1 MSNYGYFNEA
11 GNEYIITK
19 ADAPRRFQMNYM
31 QNGRYLAAVNHF
43 GTGKGAYQKNTS
55 FYMDKQ
61 GRGRCYL
68 VNDGN
73 RYLYIKDKETG
84 KHWSPGWS
92 PVREK
97 LDFYE
102 CRHGI
107 GYTYITGEKDGV
119 LAKWRLFVNE
129 NDPAEI
135 WTLTLEN
142 KTDKEKTLEVFSCA
156 DVSLEG
162 YTRKNGYR
170 SWVNGKIFADENMAY
185 VMNPDDA
192 KPHSWYNGFITSDV
206 KAKGYDTSRVGFLG
220 AFGTYDHPD
229 SIDRGVSNSEAAS
242 EGMLLA
248 LQHEIVIP
256 AGETKVLNVILG
268 VCDCKETAVEI
279 KNRLTVS
286 GVIDKCFDKVR
297 ENNKKIQDISVIETP
312 DEKVNFFTNY
322 WLKAQIMLCAEIGRG
337 QGKGFRDQLQDAW
350 GCCAFKPEFARD
362 KIYETLQN
370 IYKSGLCIRGWQ
382 PLNPRIA
389 SDNSTWIAP
398 TVNAYLKETGDYDFL
413 KEKVKYLDEGEDTV
427 WEHMLTAVRYSC
439 GDVGVHG
446 IVKIHSSDWNDSI
459 NGMGKDGKGESA
471 WVSIALYNALN
482 AMEEIARV
490 IVKDEVIAQE
500 MRDRAEKVKKA
511 VEEYA
516 WDGEW
521 YIQGYTDDGV
531 KVGSRENKEGMI
543 YLNSQAWAILS
554 GLADEE
560 KKAKCLDA
568 IDKYLESEN
577 GTLTLYPVYRTYDE
591 NVGRITGFVPGVHEN
606 SAPYCHGCT
615 FKLISDIVAGRPD
628 KAYETLLK
636 VMPDSKHNP
645 SENSGAEPYVLTNMY
660 LGPEHPRAGQ
670 TLISWVTG
678 TAGWVY
684 RLITEYMVG
693 FKVEYDKIVIAPCLP
708 SAWDK
713 VNYKR
718 LYNGSVYDI
727 TIYNNSDKKLML
739 VDGAETA
746 GNSVPKFN
754 DNKTHNIEVY
764 L

>member
-1 MSNYGYFNEA
+1 MSNYGYFNEK
-11 GNEYIITK
+11 GNEYIITEPK
-19 ADAPRRFQMNYM
+19 LPHRFQMNYM
-31 QNGRYLAAVNHF
+31 QNGKFLSAVNHF
-43 GTGKGAYQKNTS
+43 GTGKGAYQKNAA

-73 RYLYIKDKETG
+73 RYLYIKDQSTG
-84 KHWSPGWS
+84 TLWAPGWS
-92 PVREK
+92 PVREE
-97 LDFYE
+97 LDFYQ

-107 GYTYITGEKDGV
+107 GYTYITGEKDGIV
-119 LAKWRLFVNE
+119 AEWRLFVNE
-129 NDPAEI
+129 SDPAEI

-142 KTDKEKTLEVFSCA
+142 KSDEDRVLDVFSCA

-170 SWVNGKIFADENMAY
+170 SWVRGYILDEENMAY
-185 VMNPDDA
+185 VTNPDDA
-192 KPHSWYNGFITSDV
+192 KPHSWYNGFITSDI

-220 AFGTYDHPD
+220 AFGTYDRPD
-229 SIDRGVSNSEAAS
+229 SVDRGISNSEAAS

-248 LQHEIVIP
+248 LQHEILVP
-256 AGETKVLNVILG
+256 KGEKRVVNIILG
-268 VCDCKETAVEI
+268 VADSKETAIDI
-279 KNRLTVS
+279 KNRLVPS
-286 GVIDKCFDKVR
+286 GVIDKCFEKACL
-297 ENNKKIQDISVIETP
+297 NNAEIQDVSIIDTP
-312 DEKVNFFTNY
+312 DEKVNYFVNY

-350 GCCAFKPEFARD
+350 GCCAFKPEFAKE
-362 KIYETLQN
+362 KIYETMQN

-389 SDNSTWIAP
+389 CDNSSWIAP

-413 KEKVKYLDEGEDTV
+413 NEKVKYLDEGEDTV
-427 WEHMLTAVRYSC
+427 WEHMLTAVRYSSE
-439 GDVGVHG
+439 DLGVHNL
-446 IVKIHSSDWNDSI
+446 VKIHSSDWNDSV

-471 WVSIALYNALN
+471 WTSIALFKALN
-482 AMEEIARV
+482 EMEQIARV
-490 IVKDEVIAQE
+490 IVKDDKVADE
-500 MRDRAEKVKKA
+500 MKERAERIKA
-511 VEEYA
+511 AIEEYA

-521 YIQGYTDDGV
+521 YLQGYTDDGA

-554 GLADEE
+554 GLADKEKEE
-560 KKAKCLDA
+560 KCLKA
-568 IDKYLESEN
+568 IDKYLESDN
-577 GTLTLYPVYRTYDE
+577 GTLTLYPVYRTYDDT
-591 NVGRITGFVPGVHEN
+591 VGRITGYVPGVHEN

-615 FKLISDIVAGRPD
+615 FKMIMDVVANRPD

-636 VMPDSKHNP
+636 VMPDNPNNP
-645 SENSGAEPYVLTNMY
+645 SEKSGAEPYVLTNMY
-660 LGPEHPRAGQ
+660 LGPDHPRAGQ

-693 FKVEYDKIVIAPCLP
+693 FQVDYDKIVLNPCMP

-718 LYNGSVYDI
+718 SYKGCVYDI
-727 TIYNNSDKKLML
+727 TINNNSGKKLMK
-739 VDGAETA
+739 VDGEITN
-746 GNSVPKFN
+746 GNAVPKFD
-754 DNKTHNIEVY
+754 DNSTHIIEIFV
-764 L
+764 

>member
-1 MSNYGYFNEA
+1 MSNYGHFNEN
-11 GNEYIITK
+11 GTEYVITK
-19 ADAPRRFQMNYM
+19 PDAPRRFQMNYM
-31 QNGRYLAAVNHF
+31 QNSKFLSSVNHF
-43 GTGKGAYQKNTS
+43 GTGKGAYQKNAA

-68 VNDGN
+68 INDGN
-73 RYLYIKDKETG
+73 RYLYIKDQNTG
-84 KHWSPGWS
+84 KLWSPGWS

-107 GYTYITGEKDGV
+107 GYTYITGEKDGIS
-119 LAKWRLFVNE
+119 AQWRLFVNE

-142 KTDKEKTLEVFSCA
+142 KTGADRTLDIFSCA

-170 SWVNGKIFADENMAY
+170 SWVRGSIFADENMAY
-185 VMNPDDA
+185 VSNPDDA
-192 KPHSWYNGFITSDV
+192 KPHSWYNGFMTSDI

-248 LQHEIVIP
+248 LQHEILIP
-256 AGETKVLNVILG
+256 AGEKRVINIILG
-268 VCDCKETAVEI
+268 VCDKKETAVEI

-286 GVIDKCFDKVR
+286 GVIDECFGKVC
-297 ENNKKIQDISVIETP
+297 EKNQKIQDISIIETP
-312 DEKVNFFTNY
+312 DEKINYFVNY

-413 KEKVKYLDEGEDTV
+413 NEKVKYLDEGEDTV
-427 WEHMLTAVRYSC
+427 WEHMLTAVRYSDEDT
-439 GDVGVHG
+439 GAHNL
-446 IVKIHSSDWNDSI
+446 VKIHSSDWNDSI

-490 IVKDEVIAQE
+490 IVKDDTVAKE
-500 MRDRAEKVKKA
+500 MKERAEKVKKA

-521 YIQGYTDDGV
+521 YIQGYTDNGA
-531 KVGSRENKEGMI
+531 KVGSRENSEGMV

-560 KKAKCLDA
+560 KKNKCLAA
-568 IDKYLESEN
+568 IDKYLESDN

-615 FKLISDIVAGRPD
+615 FKMISDIVAKRPD
-628 KAYETLLK
+628 EAYETLLK

-693 FKVEYDKIVIAPCLP
+693 FKVEYDEILIEPCLP
-708 SAWDK
+708 KAWDK

-718 LYNGSVYDI
+718 QYNGCVYDI
-727 TIYNNSDKKLML
+727 TIYNNSDKKLMN
-739 VDGAETA
+739 VDGKPVEKNAI
-746 GNSVPKFN
+746 PKYN
-754 DNKTHNIEVY
+754 DNGLHIIEIF

>member
-1 MSNYGYFNEA
+1 MSNYGSFNKK
-11 GNEYIITK
+11 GTEYIIK
-19 ADAPRRFQMNYM
+19 NPEAPKRFQMNYL
-31 QNGRYLAAVNHF
+31 QNSRFLAAVNHF
-43 GTGKGAYQKNTS
+43 GTGKGAYQKNAA

-68 VNDGN
+68 INDGN
-73 RYLYIKDKETG
+73 RYLYIKDNTTG

-97 LDFYE
+97 LDYYQ

-119 LAKWRLFVNE
+119 SAEWRLFVNE

-135 WTLTLEN
+135 WTITLEN
-142 KTDKEKTLEVFSCA
+142 KTEEKRVISVFSCA
-156 DVSLEG
+156 DMSLEG

-170 SWVNGKIFADENMAY
+170 SWVRGYIYEKENMAFAL
-185 VMNPDDA
+185 NPDDA
-192 KPHSWYNGFITSDV
+192 KPHNWYNGFITSDI
-206 KAKGYDTSRVGFLG
+206 KAAGYDTSRIGFLG
-220 AFGTYDHPD
+220 SFGTYDKPD

-248 LQHEIVIP
+248 LEHKIELE
-256 AGETKVLNVILG
+256 AGEKFTFNVILG
-268 VCDCKETAVEI
+268 VCDGEKTAFDI
-279 KNRLTVS
+279 QKRLTIP
-286 GVIDKCFDKVR
+286 GIIDKQFEAVAKK
-297 ENNKKIQDISVIETP
+297 NKAIQDISIIKTP
-312 DEKVNFFTNY
+312 DKKVNYFVNY

-350 GCCAFKPEFARD
+350 GCCAFRPEFARD

-413 KEKVKYLDEGEDTV
+413 NEKVSYLDGGEDTV

-439 GDVGVHG
+439 EDTGVHG

-471 WVSIALYNALN
+471 WVSIALYNALKE
-482 AMEEIARV
+482 MEQIARV
-490 IVKDEVIAQE
+490 IVKDEAVADE
-500 MRDRAEKVKKA
+500 MRRRAEKVKAA

-521 YIQGYTDDGV
+521 YLQGYTDNGA

-560 KKAKCLDA
+560 KKQSCLAA

-615 FKLISDIVAGRPD
+615 FKMIMDIVAGRPD
-628 KAYETLLK
+628 NAYETLLK
-636 VMPDSKHNP
+636 VMPDSPHNP
-645 SENSGAEPYVLTNMY
+645 SEKSGAEPYVLTNMY

-684 RLITEYMVG
+684 RLVTEYMVG
-693 FKVEYDKIVIAPCLP
+693 FKVEYDEIVIKPCLP
-708 SAWDK
+708 K
-713 VNYKR
+713 VWNVINYKR
-718 LYNGSVYDI
+718 VYNGCCYDI
-727 TIYNNSDKKLML
+727 TVKNNSGEKLFK
-739 VDGAETA
+739 VDGEIKEN
-746 GNSVPKFN
+746 NSVPKYN
-754 DNKTHNIEVY
+754 DGKTHKIEIHI
-764 L
+764 